1 MKNKE
6 KFADKIIDFACTG
19 ERIAVNNKGEVVS
32 CINMGL
38 CENCKFGM
46 EKECES
52 AIRKWLE
59 EEYVE
64 PPVISKRDRAFLEYI
79 REDRKY
85 IARDENGNIFV
96 YGTKPIKSTTCWNMN
111 SLVSDGCLYLNR
123 HFDVDFPM
131 VKWADEEPWKIEDL
145 KKLEVVDEYE

>member
-6 KFADKIIDFACTG
+6 KFKDEILDFACTVD
-19 ERIAVNNKGEVVS
+19 RIALNDKLEIVGCSSIHCK
-32 CINMGL
+32 
-38 CENCKFGM
+38 NCKFYI
-46 EKECES
+46 EKDCKIAS
-52 AIRKWLE
+52 RKWLE

-96 YGTKPIKSTTCWNMN
+96 YGAKPIKSTTCWNMN
-111 SLVSDGCLYLNR
+111 SLVSDGYLYLNR
-123 HFDVDFPM
+123 HFNIDFPM
-131 VKWADEEPWKIEDL
+131 VKWTDVEPWKVEDL